1 MGPHSL
7 GKVNLDDS
15 AVADAVTE
23 ALVSDVEPERLDSYA
38 FALGILPAFRL
49 VRSLFSQNEADT
61 CLKLMLLYE
70 LSRAAGR
77 HSLERIRQLV
87 GYLDP
92 ERVESLVRSLYQGE
106 WLELR
111 ASDNTYTLHPEG
123 LNLLGVLHSAN
134 LGSLT
139 PDNALARAAQN
150 AEFSATLL
158 GSQGKSTSFLLEQ
171 LLVLLEGQAESAR
184 GALQH
189 GRAYQM
195 IEWSRRQH
203 GQQLDIIRRVL
214 VRLQEVLPESSHE
227 FGRVVRLHE
236 AMQEIVR
243 LHTGINTRLREW
255 NLERLHSSAAGYS
268 IAALTEA
275 LLGTPDA
282 VLLEVVERRGLTMPV
297 LPPSL
302 TTEELRARF
311 HGARR
316 RLPQQEDPFN
326 YAPPPAPAAQPL
338 ALADRGP
345 SAELRARLTEL
356 LAGRGPADPPLELD
370 DWVAAPAFSAA
381 IFEVATLAQ
390 LEGMPVLPIPLDD
403 GRCAEVDLV
412 TDLAA
417 DVPPGELLAYLT
429 MKGALRRLPA
439 GHFARVR
446 IRIAG
451 EGVVAHG

>member
-1 MGPHSL
+1 MDASSIT
-7 GKVNLDDS
+7 D
-15 AVADAVTE
+15 AVAE
-23 ALVSDVEPERLDSYA
+23 ALISDVEPERLDA
-38 FALGILPAFRL
+38 FTFALGILPAFRL

-77 HSLERIRQLV
+77 HSLERIRRLV

-92 ERVESLVRSLYQGE
+92 ERVDALVRSLYQGE

-111 ASDNTYTLHPEG
+111 ASDSTYALRPEG
-123 LNLLGVLHSAN
+123 LNLLGVLHGAN
-134 LGSLT
+134 LGGLT

-158 GSQGKSTSFLLEQ
+158 GAQGRSTSFLLEQ
-171 LLVLLEGQAESAR
+171 LLVLLEGQVESAR
-184 GALQH
+184 AALQH

-203 GQQLDIIRRVL
+203 GLQLDIIRRVL
-214 VRLQEVLPESSHE
+214 ARLQDVLPESSSE

-236 AMQEIVR
+236 AMQEIIR
-243 LHTGINTRLREW
+243 LHTGLNTRLREW
-255 NLERLHSSAAGYS
+255 NLERLHSSEAGYS

-282 VLLEVVERRGLTMPV
+282 VLLGAVESRALSIPAQ
-297 LPPSL
+297 PPGL

-316 RLPQQEDPFN
+316 RLPQQEDPFD
-326 YAPPPAPAAQPL
+326 YVPPPAPAAQPL
-338 ALADRGP
+338 AVADRGP

-356 LAGRGPADPPLELD
+356 LTGRGPSDPPLELE
-370 DWVAAPAFSAA
+370 DWLAAPAFPAA
-381 IFEVATLAQ
+381 VFELATLAQ

-403 GRCAEVDLV
+403 GRCAEVRLI
-412 TDLAA
+412 TDLAT
-417 DVPPGELLAYLT
+417 DVPPGELLAHLT
-429 MKGALRRLPA
+429 EQGALRRLPA
-439 GHFARVR
+439 GHFARVW
-446 IRIAG
+446 IRVG
-451 EGVVAHG
+451 EQEALADD

>member
-1 MGPHSL
+1 MPAAL
-7 GKVNLDDS
+7 NVDDS
-15 AVADAVTE
+15 SVADTISE
-23 ALVSDVEPERLDSYA
+23 ALVSEVEPERLDAYA

-49 VRSLFSQNEADT
+49 VRSLFSQNEVDT

-70 LSRAAGR
+70 LSRTAGR

-92 ERVESLVRSLYQGE
+92 ERVEGLVRSLYPS

-111 ASDNTYTLHPEG
+111 ASDNTYTLRPEG
-123 LNLLGVLHSAN
+123 LNLLGVLHGAN
-134 LGSLT
+134 FGGLT

-158 GSQGKSTSFLLEQ
+158 GAQGRSTSFLLEQ
-171 LLVLLEGQAESAR
+171 LLVLLDGQVESAR
-184 GALQH
+184 TALQH

-214 VRLQEVLPESSHE
+214 ARLQEVLPESSTE

-243 LHTGINTRLREW
+243 LHMGINTRLREW

-275 LLGTPDA
+275 LLGAPEPLLLGA
-282 VLLEVVERRGLTMPV
+282 VEHHALSVPAQPPGLT
-297 LPPSL
+297 
-302 TTEELRARF
+302 TDELRARF

-316 RLPQQEDPFN
+316 RLPQQEDPFD
-326 YAPPPAPAAQPL
+326 YTPPPAPAAQPL
-338 ALADRGP
+338 ELADRGP

-356 LAGRGPADPPLELD
+356 LAGRGPADPALELE
-370 DWVAAPAFSAA
+370 DWIAAPAFSTTV
-381 IFEVATLAQ
+381 FELAMLAQ
-390 LEGMPVLPIPLDD
+390 LEGIAALPIPLDD
-403 GRCAEVDLV
+403 GRYAEVNLV
-412 TDLAA
+412 TDLAT
-417 DVPPGELLAYLT
+417 DVPPGELVAHLT
-429 MKGALRRLPA
+429 VKGVLRSLPA

-446 IRIAG
+446 IRVG
-451 EGVVAHG
+451 EQGVHAHG